1 MGYLG
6 RDYVLP
12 STDRAVSTFAVLY
25 DVGAGLKMISCIADV
40 TLGITAAKE
49 YWFFH
54 LAAELKN

>member
-49 YWFFH
+49 Y
-54 LAAELKN
+54 